1 MQSIV
6 ADNGTLIAFVFSAVF
21 GPAGATWIVLKVRLN
36 GVKEK
41 VDGMDEKMD
50 RLLDNDADHEKR
62 IYLIEGLFTKL
73 PCLEDPKGY
82 WEDRARLKPGGE

>member
-1 MQSIV
+1 MQSII

-21 GPAGATWIVLKVRLN
+21 GPAGATWLVLKVRLN

-50 RLLDNDADHEKR
+50 RLLDDHADHDKR
-62 IYLIEGLFTKL
+62 LYLLESWLTKL
-73 PCLEDPKGY
+73 PCIEDPKEY
-82 WEDRARLKPGGE
+82 WSEHARIKSGG